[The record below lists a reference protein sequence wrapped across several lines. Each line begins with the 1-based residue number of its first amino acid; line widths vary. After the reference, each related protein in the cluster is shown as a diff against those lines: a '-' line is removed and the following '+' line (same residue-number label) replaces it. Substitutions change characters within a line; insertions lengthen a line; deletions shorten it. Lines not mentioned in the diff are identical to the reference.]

1 MNEDRNDLTRQ
12 LKEKLSPEARR
23 LMDDIGAIGA
33 ALSAGRISLE
43 EAEDEEDA
51 LAERIRRLPERETQ
65 TIERI
70 YDLEANT
77 AKIRAEEVRQSI
89 ELFRKGE
96 VTLGLAKEALRA
108 EKGVEPSPDMT
119 VSEALRILEDLRLE
133 APYISPK
140 ELNRLTEVQRA
151 HRDH

>member
-1 MNEDRNDLTRQ
+1 
-12 LKEKLSPEARR
+12 
-23 LMDDIGAIGA
+23 MDDIDAIGT
-33 ALSAGRISLE
+33 ALSAGQISRK

-51 LAERIRRLPERETQ
+51 LAVRIRRLPERETR

-70 YDLEANT
+70 YDLEVNT
-77 AKIRAEEVRQSI
+77 AKTKAEEVRQSI

-108 EKGVEPSPDMT
+108 KKGVEPSPDMT

>member
-1 MNEDRNDLTRQ
+1 M
-12 LKEKLSPEARR
+12 
-23 LMDDIGAIGA
+23 
-33 ALSAGRISLE
+33 
-43 EAEDEEDA
+43 
-51 LAERIRRLPERETQ
+51 PERETQ

-77 AKIRAEEVRQSI
+77 AKIRAEEARQSI

-96 VTLGLAKEALRA
+96 VTLELAKEALRA

-119 VSEALRILEDLRLE
+119 LSEALRILEDLRLE

-140 ELNRLTEVQRA
+140 ELNRLTEVHRA
-151 HRDH
+151 HQDH